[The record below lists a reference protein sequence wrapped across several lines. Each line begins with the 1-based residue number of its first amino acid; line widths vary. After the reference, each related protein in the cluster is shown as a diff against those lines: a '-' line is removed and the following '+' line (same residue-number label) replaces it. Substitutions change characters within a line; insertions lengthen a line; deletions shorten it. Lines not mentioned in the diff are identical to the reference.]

1 MIRLPDQE
9 LLPQASPRPSWQ
21 AAGALYLF
29 YAAVVLRTLAHEG
42 IRPRL
47 PIYLGLEL
55 AYLVLFTAMLW
66 QPARGRPVRH
76 LYFVLQALLVL
87 GLQMM
92 RLRFDFIIVLYILL
106 CYQTALLL
114 RSPGRWIW
122 VGIFLVLS
130 CVPLMIALGILPG
143 LAVAL
148 LPMTASIIFPAYVL
162 ETQAI
167 ETGMKKSRALLDE
180 LQSVNKQLTDYAGQ
194 VEELSAIQE
203 RNRLARE
210 LHDSVSQTIFGIS
223 MHTRAAR
230 ILLERDADD
239 LRPPLRK
246 LQALS
251 HEALEEMRGLIAQLR
266 PEEDGPA
273 GQPTT

>member
-1 MIRLPDQE
+1 MTRPPDDE

-42 IRPRL
+42 IRARL
-47 PIYLGLEL
+47 PIYLGLEF
-55 AYLVLFTAMLW
+55 AYLILFTAMLW
-66 QPARGRPVRH
+66 QPARRPLVRH
-76 LYFVLQALLVL
+76 LYFLLQALLVL

-114 RSPGRWIW
+114 RSPGQWIW
-122 VGIFLVLS
+122 VGVFLVLS
-130 CVPLMIALGILPG
+130 CVPLMIALGVLPG

-148 LPMTASIIFPAYVL
+148 LPMTASIIFPAYVT

-167 ETGMKKSRALLDE
+167 GTSLKKSRALLDE
-180 LQSVNKQLTDYAGQ
+180 LQSVNKQLTDYANQ

-203 RNRLARE
+203 RNRLARH

-230 ILLERDADD
+230 ILLERDADE
-239 LRPPLRK
+239 LRPQLKR

-251 HEALEEMRGLIAQLR
+251 HEALEEMRGLIAHLR
-266 PEEDGPA
+266 PQEDGTAARLTP
-273 GQPTT
+273 